1 MSEQELV
8 KRCLIDICDRNGFKS
23 PSTMTKR
30 DFESISLEIEEK
42 TGVLISVSTIKRLL
56 NGKFNRLPQVA
67 TLSAISKYFGYK
79 NWKEYKS
86 TIVATAEP
94 VDSTTKITVEPS
106 LRFKRFFQVAIATAA
121 LGIIAIGLFVQ
132 FNKKEKIPDF
142 TKASFSV
149 RKNTSNEIPN
159 TVVFSFNVDGID
171 ADSFFIQQ
179 SWNKNKRVKIFKNN
193 YTLTDIYYEP
203 GYHIAK
209 LIANDSIIRTID
221 ISIPTDKWFLS
232 ARDVAP
238 GSKPEYIKTDNLMKD
253 GLLALDKTDLAT
265 NGIDTKSE
273 KQYSYTFFPTRIDI
287 SSDNYSLKTR
297 VRMKEVR
304 NNFCPY
310 IMVEVFCQKYFTFFK
325 STQPGCASEASLQ
338 FGSNYI
344 SGKQTDLYPLCYD
357 VREWMNVEISV
368 IDKKVRILFNDKE
381 VFSSS
386 YVNTLGNIAGLG
398 FMSNGLCE
406 IDFVEL
412 KGLNGAVFY
421 QSDFR
426 EAAIY

>member
-8 KRCLIDICDRNGFKS
+8 KRCLIDICERNGFTS
-23 PSTMTKR
+23 PSAMTKR
-30 DFESISLEIEEK
+30 DFETISVEIEEK
-42 TGVLISVSTIKRLL
+42 TGVLISVSTLKRLL
-56 NGKFNRLPQVA
+56 NGEFNRLPQVA
-67 TLSAISKYFGYK
+67 TLRAISKYFGYK
-79 NWKEYKS
+79 NWKEYKT
-86 TIVATAEP
+86 TIVASAEAA
-94 VDSTTKITVEPS
+94 DSERIVKPS
-106 LRFKRFFQVAIATAA
+106 LPFKRFFQVAVATAA

-159 TVVFSFNVDGID
+159 TVVFSFNVDEID

-179 SWNKNKRVKIFKNN
+179 SWNKNKRVQVFKNN

-232 ARDVAP
+232 ARDIAP

-253 GLLALDKTDLAT
+253 GLLALDKTDLT
-265 NGIDTKSE
+265 DNEIDTKTE

-287 SSDNYSLKTR
+287 SSDNYTLKTR

-310 IMVEVFCQKYFTFFK
+310 IMVEIFCQKHFTFFK

-338 FGSNYI
+338 FGGNYV

-357 VREWMNVEISV
+357 VKEWMNVEISV
-368 IDKKVRILFNDKE
+368 IDKKVRILFNGKE

-398 FMSNGLCE
+398 VMSNGLCE

-412 KGLNGAVFY
+412 KGMDGAVFY
-421 QSDFR
+421 QSDFS
-426 EAAIY
+426 EAAIN